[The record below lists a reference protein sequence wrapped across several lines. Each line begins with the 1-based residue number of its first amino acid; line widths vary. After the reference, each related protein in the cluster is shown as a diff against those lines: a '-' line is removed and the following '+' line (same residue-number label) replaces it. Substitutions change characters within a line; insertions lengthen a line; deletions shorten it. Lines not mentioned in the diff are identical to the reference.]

1 MIVCNLW
8 IQTTTHHPETNKTNM
23 LNYSLFLNVYQM
35 KRALNYL
42 DQNTNTP
49 YTWKHSGKK
58 TNMIEKHVKEKKPII
73 EKHCM
78 LWLIYTYK
86 FTYLC
91 SNIED
96 LPKTN
101 RQSNWELILTYR
113 IDWNIFLWIHCWYW
127 MYGECNEYWYT
138 EYGYN

>member
-1 MIVCNLW
+1 MNTNNHSSSRNKQNEYVKLFSILECISNEKKLW
-8 IQTTTHHPETNKTNM
+8 IISTKTQTRQTHENI
-23 LNYSLFLNVYQM
+23 
-35 KRALNYL
+35 
-42 DQNTNTP
+42 
-49 YTWKHSGKK
+49 W
-58 TNMIEKHVKEKKPII
+58 EKKQTWLINMSRKKKAII

-86 FTYLC
+86 FTHLC